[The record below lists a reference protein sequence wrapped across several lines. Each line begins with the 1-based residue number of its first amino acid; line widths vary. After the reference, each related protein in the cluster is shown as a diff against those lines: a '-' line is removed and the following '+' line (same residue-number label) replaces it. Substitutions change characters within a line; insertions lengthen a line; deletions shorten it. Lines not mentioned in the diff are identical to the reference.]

1 MEDDFVPDTEPPQY
15 ATLREKLKEGKKIY
29 CVDEATATKIKVDIP
44 DLCCC
49 YDFNNDYDVY
59 IITPRHDNQGCKRL
73 QKRHFYLR
81 DIKIIFSLLIIYETN
96 GYN

>member
-1 MEDDFVPDTEPPQY
+1 MEDDFVPDTEPPEY

-59 IITPRHDNQGCKRL
+59 IINQDTL
-73 QKRHFYLR
+73 IR
-81 DIKIIFSLLIIYETN
+81 DVSVFKKDTFICVI
-96 GYN
+96 

>member
-15 ATLREKLKEGKKIY
+15 ATLREKLKEGMKIY

-59 IITPRHDNQGCKRL
+59 IITQ
-73 QKRHFYLR
+73 YTIIR
-81 DIKIIFSLLIIYETN
+81 DISVFKKDTFICVI
-96 GYN
+96 

>member
-44 DLCCC
+44 DLYCC

-59 IITPRHDNQGCKRL
+59 IISHDTII
-73 QKRHFYLR
+73 R
-81 DIKIIFSLLIIYETN
+81 DVSVYKQDTFICVI
-96 GYN
+96 

>member
-29 CVDEATATKIKVDIP
+29 CVDEATSTKIKVDIP

-59 IITPRHDNQGCKRL
+59 IITQDTII
-73 QKRHFYLR
+73 R
-81 DIKIIFSLLIIYETN
+81 DVSVFKSDTFICVI
-96 GYN
+96 

>member
-1 MEDDFVPDTEPPQY
+1 MEDDFVRDTEPPEY

-59 IITPRHDNQGCKRL
+59 IINQDTVI
-73 QKRHFYLR
+73 R
-81 DIKIIFSLLIIYETN
+81 DISVFKQDTFICVI
-96 GYN
+96 

>member
-1 MEDDFVPDTEPPQY
+1 MEDDFAPDTEPPQY

-29 CVDEATATKIKVDIP
+29 CVDEATSTKIKQDIP

-59 IITPRHDNQGCKRL
+59 IITQDTII
-73 QKRHFYLR
+73 R
-81 DIKIIFSLLIIYETN
+81 DVSVFKKNTFICVI
-96 GYN
+96 

>member
-15 ATLREKLKEGKKIY
+15 ATLREKLKEGMKIY

-59 IITPRHDNQGCKRL
+59 IISQDTII
-73 QKRHFYLR
+73 R
-81 DIKIIFSLLIIYETN
+81 DISLFKKDTFICVI
-96 GYN
+96 

>member
-1 MEDDFVPDTEPPQY
+1 MEDDFVPDTEPPEY

-49 YDFNNDYDVY
+49 HDFNNDYDVY
-59 IITPRHDNQGCKRL
+59 IITQDTII
-73 QKRHFYLR
+73 R
-81 DIKIIFSLLIIYETN
+81 DISVFKQDIFICVI
-96 GYN
+96 

>member
-1 MEDDFVPDTEPPQY
+1 MEDDFVPDTEPPEY

-59 IITPRHDNQGCKRL
+59 IINQDTII
-73 QKRHFYLR
+73 R
-81 DIKIIFSLLIIYETN
+81 DVSVFKKDTFIFVI
-96 GYN
+96 

>member
-1 MEDDFVPDTEPPQY
+1 MEDDFVPDIEPPEY

-59 IITPRHDNQGCKRL
+59 IINQDTII
-73 QKRHFYLR
+73 R
-81 DIKIIFSLLIIYETN
+81 DVSVIKSDTFICVI
-96 GYN
+96 

>member
-44 DLCCC
+44 DLRCC
-49 YDFNNDYDVY
+49 YDFNSDYDVY
-59 IITPRHDNQGCKRL
+59 IINQDTL
-73 QKRHFYLR
+73 IR
-81 DIKIIFSLLIIYETN
+81 DVSVFKKDTFICVI
-96 GYN
+96 

>member
-59 IITPRHDNQGCKRL
+59 IISQDTII
-73 QKRHFYLR
+73 R
-81 DIKIIFSLLIIYETN
+81 DISAFKKDTFICVI
-96 GYN
+96 

>member
-59 IITPRHDNQGCKRL
+59 IINQDTII
-73 QKRHFYLR
+73 R
-81 DIKIIFSLLIIYETN
+81 DVSVFKKDTFICVI
-96 GYN
+96 

>member
-59 IITPRHDNQGCKRL
+59 IISKDTII
-73 QKRHFYLR
+73 R
-81 DIKIIFSLLIIYETN
+81 DVSVFKKDTFICVI
-96 GYN
+96 

>member
-1 MEDDFVPDTEPPQY
+1 MEDDFVPDTEPPEY

-59 IITPRHDNQGCKRL
+59 IINQDTVI
-73 QKRHFYLR
+73 R
-81 DIKIIFSLLIIYETN
+81 DISVFKSDTFICVI
-96 GYN
+96 

>member
-1 MEDDFVPDTEPPQY
+1 MEDEFVPDTEPPEY

-59 IITPRHDNQGCKRL
+59 IINQDTVI
-73 QKRHFYLR
+73 R
-81 DIKIIFSLLIIYETN
+81 DISVFKQETFIFVI
-96 GYN
+96 